1 MYKRQEYDNTLRL
14 VTTVTHNVGSS
25 SQSNSVYVLDA
36 DLKTIG
42 KIEDLAKNE
51 QVYSA
56 RFFGDTGYF
65 VTYEQTDPLFSVDFS
80 DPENP
85 KILGKLKIPG
95 FSEYLHFY
103 SDNLLLGIGMDTDEN
118 GITNGVKMCIR
129 DRPQPVQPMVQR
141 QITILRIRQL
151 KIKILQHLRMNRH
164 QSL

>member
-1 MYKRQEYDNTLRL
+1 MSDSFSIDEYDNTLRL

-42 KIEDLAKNE
+42 KIEDLAKDE

-56 RFFGDTGYF
+56 RFLGDTGYF

-85 KILGKLKIPG
+85 KMEGRDKFVLSKGHAVPALYATLAERGFYDVEEMMTVRMSVADREPPG
-95 FSEYLHFY
+95 WPEPASWMARMT
-103 SDNLLLGIGMDTDEN
+103 ST
-118 GITNGVKMCIR
+118 R
-129 DRPQPVQPMVQR
+129 
-141 QITILRIRQL
+141 ILRAV
-151 KIKILQHLRMNRH
+151 
-164 QSL
+164 SFSSS